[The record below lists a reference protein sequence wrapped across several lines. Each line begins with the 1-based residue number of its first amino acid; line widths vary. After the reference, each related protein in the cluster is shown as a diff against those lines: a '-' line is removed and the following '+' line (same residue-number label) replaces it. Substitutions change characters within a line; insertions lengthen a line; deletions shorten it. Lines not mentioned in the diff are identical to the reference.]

1 MGTKTGEYGEKGA
14 DRCGKGYC
22 VGKTPSPLTPFKT
35 LTSSKL
41 SLSAF
46 LHQKQ

>member
-1 MGTKTGEYGEKGA
+1 MNPPADQTAGEIYGNKNWEYGEKGA

-35 LTSSKL
+35 
-41 SLSAF
+41 
-46 LHQKQ
+46 